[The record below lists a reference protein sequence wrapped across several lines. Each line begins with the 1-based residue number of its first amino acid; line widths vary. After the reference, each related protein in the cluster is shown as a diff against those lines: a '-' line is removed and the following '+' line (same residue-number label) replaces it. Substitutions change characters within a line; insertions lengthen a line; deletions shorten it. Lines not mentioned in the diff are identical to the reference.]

1 MAVEARLPE
10 AAVTNLDLIDGLIR
24 AALDTNY
31 QPRKEKP

>member
-10 AAVTNLDLIDGLIR
+10 AAVTNLDDLIR

-31 QPRKEKP
+31 QPRTEDTP

>member
-10 AAVTNLDLIDGLIR
+10 AAVTNLDLIR

-31 QPRKEKP
+31 QPRKED